1 MQLKKF
7 YQHQIEV
14 NPLGRRNL
22 RRVQPALCHLIDFI
36 TFQHQ
41 VGCESIMLVKKDVL
55 IFNGQKLVQGMQV
68 HKQLMLQI
76 MTERIAAHHL
86 LGLFIK
92 MAVDKNQW
100 LIKIERK
107 QTQHIFNIRCL
118 HFITVHTTTMNR
130 REMSI
135 RQFHITILRIWNG
148 IFVLCWRERID
159 LCVILKHGK
168 VKLFRMRRM

>member
-22 RRVQPALCHLIDFI
+22 RRVQPALRHLIDFI
-36 TFQHQ
+36 TVQHQ
-41 VGCESIMLVKKDVL
+41 VGCESVMLVKKDVL
-55 IFNGQKLVQGMQV
+55 ILNGQKLVQGMQV
-68 HKQLMLQI
+68 HEQLMLQI

-100 LIKIERK
+100 LIKIE
-107 QTQHIFNIRCL
+107 
-118 HFITVHTTTMNR
+118 
-130 REMSI
+130 
-135 RQFHITILRIWNG
+135 
-148 IFVLCWRERID
+148 
-159 LCVILKHGK
+159 
-168 VKLFRMRRM
+168 